1 MSVSLPLRAS
11 RSPSYALTVIVPGLL
26 SASVLLLILV
36 GYMYGFEE
44 TQRLVWNSVE
54 EGSVSIGEIVAVS
67 IPTLFVLSVF
77 LGEIANSFRRK
88 VPLEFRMMIAQE
100 RREGLGERMSV
111 GERVL
116 ADPLTIYLYT
126 IRIYLSPIIYLGDEL
141 SDRSLLTPMTSE
153 IHNRVKRIY
162 EFDDE
167 YTSYFTL
174 GQRKQIRDLVKG
186 GFIPELCRVTM
197 IEESSLDASRDTHI
211 QLYERFLS
219 YMSGDE
225 SEKTKRRRRT
235 YIFRQNLKWAIG
247 FIVVG
252 LILIAIYHF
261 ISIVSAR
268 MNPTYIVNSP
278 WSGFTNMILVFIF
291 VLLTYVSIAVGGY
304 VTYFLVDAFFKR
316 AGVEYMRSLV
326 ADFHMKR
333 REEDPLY
340 SVED

>member
-1 MSVSLPLRAS
+1 
-11 RSPSYALTVIVPGLL
+11 
-26 SASVLLLILV
+26 
-36 GYMYGFEE
+36 MYGFEE
-44 TQRLVWNSVE
+44 TQEVVWNSVE
-54 EGSVSIGEIVAVS
+54 KGSVSIGEIVAIS
-67 IPTLFVLSVF
+67 IPILLVSSVF

-100 RREGLGERMSV
+100 RREGLGERMSF

-116 ADPLTIYLYT
+116 ADPLMIYLYT
-126 IRIYLSPIIYLGDEL
+126 MRAYLIPIIYLGDEL
-141 SDRSLLTPMTSE
+141 ADRSLLTSTTSE
-153 IHNRVKRIY
+153 IYNRIKRIY
-162 EFDDE
+162 ESGDE

-174 GQRKQIRDLVKG
+174 SQRKQIHDLVKD
-186 GFIPELCRVTM
+186 GFIIELCRVTM

-225 SEKTKRRRRT
+225 SEKTKRRKRT

-252 LILIAIYHF
+252 LILIAIHYF
-261 ISIVSAR
+261 ISIVYPVDPANV
-268 MNPTYIVNSP
+268 MISP
-278 WSGFTNMILVFIF
+278 WSGFVNMGFIF
-291 VLLTYVSIAVGGY
+291 IFILLIYISIAVGGY

-316 AGVEYMRSLV
+316 AGVEYMQSLV

-333 REEDPLY
+333 RKEDPLY
-340 SVED
+340 SIEDEH